1 MGAPAGLA
9 WRGMTVE
16 EEPRRWSAPVLPPP
30 RVDEDEKPEGVYA
43 RRTRLRKQEI
53 LDSALVAF
61 GQKGFYKAT
70 LADVASAA
78 GITAAGL
85 LHHFK
90 TKEALLVEMLER
102 RDLLGLQEATGGELP
117 RGRGLLQHLVDTM
130 AHNMTTPVSTQMYA
144 VLSVEASTDAH
155 PARGWFLDRYRRL
168 RLMIAAAVVDG
179 AADGDFEVPADP
191 AAVAAAV
198 IAVMDGLQVQWMY
211 EPDCVDMAAVTCRVI
226 NALVRPAVPLVPRT
240 SAASPPPA

>member
-1 MGAPAGLA
+1 
-9 WRGMTVE
+9 MTVE
-16 EEPRRWSAPVLPPP
+16 EEPRRWSSSVLPPP
-30 RVDEDEKPEGVYA
+30 PRGDDDEKPEGVYA

-102 RDLLGLQEATGGELP
+102 RDLLGLETTGGELP
-117 RGRGLLQHLVDTM
+117 RGRALLQHLVDTM
-130 AHNMTTPVSTQMYA
+130 ARNMTTPVSTQMYA

-179 AADGDFEVPADP
+179 AGDGDFAVVPDP
-191 AAVAAAV
+191 AAAAAAI

-211 EPDCVDMAAVTCRVI
+211 EPDSVDMAEVTCGVI
-226 NALVRPAVPLVPRT
+226 NALVRPVVPLVPRT
-240 SAASPPPA
+240 PAASPPPA

>member
-1 MGAPAGLA
+1 
-9 WRGMTVE
+9 MTVE
-16 EEPRRWSAPVLPPP
+16 EEPRRWAAPVLPPSTV
-30 RVDEDEKPEGVYA
+30 VDEDEKPEGVYA

-90 TKEALLVEMLER
+90 TKEALLVELLER

-117 RGRGLLQHLVDTM
+117 RGRALLQHLVDTM
-130 AHNMTTPVSTQMYA
+130 ARNMTTPVSTQMYA

-168 RLMIAAAVVDG
+168 RVLIAAAVVDG
-179 AADGDFEVPADP
+179 ATDGDFPVPADP
-191 AAVAAAV
+191 AATAAAI

-211 EPDCVDMAAVTCRVI
+211 EPDSVDMAEVTCRVI

-240 SAASPPPA
+240 PAASPPPA

>member
-1 MGAPAGLA
+1 
-9 WRGMTVE
+9 MTVE
-16 EEPRRWSAPVLPPP
+16 EEPRRWSAAVLPPVP
-30 RVDEDEKPEGVYA
+30 RGDEEDKPEGVYA

-90 TKEALLVEMLER
+90 TKEALLVELLER
-102 RDLLGLQEATGGELP
+102 RDLLGLQESTGGELP
-117 RGRGLLQHLVDTM
+117 RGQALLQHLVDTM
-130 AHNMTTPVSTQMYA
+130 ARNMTTPVSTQMYA

-155 PARGWFLDRYRRL
+155 PARCWFLDRYRRL
-168 RLMIAAAVVDG
+168 RELIAAAVIDG
-179 AADGDFEVPADP
+179 AADGDFDTPADP
-191 AAVAAAV
+191 ASVAAAV

-211 EPDCVDMAAVTCRVI
+211 EPDSVDMAEITCRVI

-240 SAASPPPA
+240 SAAPPPPA